1 MTRNQFFLIFM
12 IVKVASVAIGFA
24 IAEEEQDV
32 AYYQCINP
40 REPDIVYY
48 YDEKV
53 FDGCVKI

>member
-1 MTRNQFFLIFM
+1 M

-24 IAEEEQDV
+24 IAEEEGEDFG
-32 AYYQCINP
+32 YYKCINP